1 MLKTI
6 FIAVFLL
13 IFFIISIPVFAV
25 EWLIGKFNPH
35 ARDISSLRIVQAA
48 FKTILFV
55 CGIKTTVI
63 GIENIPKDKPVLF
76 IGNHRSLFDAV
87 ISYSLMPNIT
97 GYIAKKE
104 IEKIPFLRVWM
115 RYLHCIFLDRDNI
128 KEGLKSILLG
138 IEKVKNGISITI
150 FPEGTRNSG
159 DGILPFKEGSFKI
172 AQKSGCMLIPMVQN
186 NTEAAFE
193 DHFPKVKRTHTV
205 IEFGAPI
212 DISAL
217 SKEDQKALGAYTHN
231 IMLEIYEKNKALV

>member
-6 FIAVFLL
+6 LIAIIMI
-13 IFFIISIPVFAV
+13 IFFIISIPLFAI

-35 ARDISSLRIVQAA
+35 AKDISSLRIVQFV
-48 FKTILFV
+48 FKIILFIS
-55 CGIKTTVI
+55 GIKTTVI

-76 IGNHRSLFDAV
+76 IGNHRSQFDTV
-87 ISYSLMPNIT
+87 ISYSLMPNLT

-115 RYLHCIFLDRDNI
+115 RYLHCIFLDRTNV

-138 IEKVKNGISITI
+138 IDTIKNGISITI

-172 AQKSGCMLIPMVQN
+172 AEKSGCMLVPMVQN
-186 NTEAAFE
+186 NTSAAFE
-193 DHFPKVKRTHTV
+193 DHFPRVRRTHTI

-212 DISAL
+212 DISSL
-217 SKEDQKALGAYTHN
+217 SKEDRKSLGAYTHA
-231 IMLEIYEKNKALV
+231 IMLQIYEKNKTYI